1 MQKFSLIIP
10 IYNEEENISKL
21 LNEIVSVKLYDK
33 INEIIFIDD
42 CSTDNSKKVISP
54 LIDKY
59 KKIRLYSHNKN
70 MGQSFSILTGIKKS
84 LSNNIITMD
93 GDGQNPPNDINK
105 LIHEYNLYDYPI
117 LLAGIR
123 INRKDTL

>member
-42 CSTDNSKKVISP
+42 CSTDNSK
-54 LIDKY
+54 
-59 KKIRLYSHNKN
+59 
-70 MGQSFSILTGIKKS
+70 
-84 LSNNIITMD
+84 
-93 GDGQNPPNDINK
+93 
-105 LIHEYNLYDYPI
+105 
-117 LLAGIR
+117 
-123 INRKDTL
+123 